1 MSILVCRHIY
11 FAAASFV
18 LKVGRGW
25 CLGLG
30 EVQVP
35 AGERG
40 QWAAASTAATTSSL
54 APSSW
59 ELAGTRRTT
68 PQSWCW
74 LDLLVTKHAEAL
86 KQKHWQRP
94 QVRVIK
100 FTGDCWSGATCPDYW
115 GRSVMAPSGKTAR
128 GGFIESLQTKQNL
141 TLPTNGDRARSH
153 SRAKAR
159 LRAPAK
165 LQN

>member
-1 MSILVCRHIY
+1 MSILVCQYIC

-54 APSSW
+54 HQVAESW
-59 ELAGTRRTT
+59 
-68 PQSWCW
+68 P
-74 LDLLVTKHAEAL
+74 AL
-86 KQKHWQRP
+86 GEQ
-94 QVRVIK
+94 
-100 FTGDCWSGATCPDYW
+100 
-115 GRSVMAPSGKTAR
+115 
-128 GGFIESLQTKQNL
+128 L
-141 TLPTNGDRARSH
+141 
-153 SRAKAR
+153 
-159 LRAPAK
+159 LRAGVG
-165 LQN
+165 LTYL